1 MLTRKELKDDLDE
14 RTQNGFVMD
23 EETKKTMKAL
33 NLKMFRSAKNRSLDR
48 KKAIAKYGKKVN
60 LSEYAIHHRF
70 DGLVGLVPRELHKS
84 IPHNGYFYRLEY
96 TTV

>member
-1 MLTRKELKDDLDE
+1 MLTRKELREENEE
-14 RTQNGFVMD
+14 RTDNGFFMD

-33 NLKMFRSAKNRSLDR
+33 NLKMFRSAKNRNLDR
-48 KKAIAKYGKKVN
+48 KKAIAKYGKKVD
-60 LSEYAIHHRF
+60 LSKYAIHHRF

-84 IPHNGYFYRLEY
+84 VPHNGYFYRLQY